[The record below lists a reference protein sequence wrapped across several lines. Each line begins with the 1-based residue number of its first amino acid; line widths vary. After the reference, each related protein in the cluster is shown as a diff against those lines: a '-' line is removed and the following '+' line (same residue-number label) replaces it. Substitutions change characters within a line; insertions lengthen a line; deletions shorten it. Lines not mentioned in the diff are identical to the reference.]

1 MYLVSQI
8 PVLELWF
15 VSQLSGVYSSVQR
28 LDIYLA
34 AVREKSPYLGATKTL
49 LDTWRATDRTQTYRR
64 YGPLRALVLQWFP
77 FSKARGVINNFS
89 LNLVFSVRAAP
100 SFSSLFHFSI
110 FFVSSILWPTPLI
123 LQGKESTKKTKS
135 DFFKMRNVTRT
146 WFEYEVYTR
155 GVLREKLDGAV
166 RPASQN
172 SYPIYDQSQR
182 FSLAYLWPD
191 LKFDTLCMTW
201 S

>member
-1 MYLVSQI
+1 M
-8 PVLELWF
+8 
-15 VSQLSGVYSSVQR
+15 YSSAQR

-89 LNLVFSVRAAP
+89 LNLVFV
-100 SFSSLFHFSI
+100 FVQLQVFLLYFTFQFFLFHQFYGPRPWYYKAKNRPRKQNQI
-110 FFVSSILWPTPLI
+110 
-123 LQGKESTKKTKS
+123 
-135 DFFKMRNVTRT
+135 FKMRIVTRT

-172 SYPIYDQSQR
+172 SYPIYDQNQR